1 MRRGAQAPSCSFC
14 GQARQGGIIAGP
26 GGIFICAA
34 CVPLAAGVLSAGEPA
49 AAPAGAAGAL
59 RRVPAGTAGGGC
71 SFCGKRPDKV
81 GGIAATDRV
90 AICDECLDLCE
101 EILTGQ

>member
-1 MRRGAQAPSCSFC
+1 MRRGTHAPCCSFC
-14 GQARQGGIIAGP
+14 GQARQSGIIAGP

-49 AAPAGAAGAL
+49 AAAL
-59 RRVPAGTAGGGC
+59 RLVPAGTAGGGC
-71 SFCGKRPDKV
+71 SFCGKRRDKV

-101 EILTGQ
+101 EILADP